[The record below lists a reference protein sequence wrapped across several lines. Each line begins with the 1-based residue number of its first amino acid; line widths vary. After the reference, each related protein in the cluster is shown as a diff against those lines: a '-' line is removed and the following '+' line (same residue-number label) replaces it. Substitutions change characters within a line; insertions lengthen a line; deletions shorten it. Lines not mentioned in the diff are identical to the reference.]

1 MTEHIEE
8 QEMEAEALAA
18 IFDTAFEI
26 TRNEQ
31 PFEWSV
37 SLYPVD
43 THDEVEREEVN
54 NVACRVQ
61 VELPLTYP
69 DVLPIINVE
78 VIKGLA
84 DEHQQKLQVIA
95 AEEAESYMGM
105 VAIYAVCEAIRT
117 WLVDNNVKGLD
128 DVSMHAQMLR
138 KQMEAE
144 QNKKQAQLQ
153 YESQKVIEEMTETE
167 KEDIEVRR
175 RRAEGTPCNK
185 ENFEIW
191 KDKFEAEMALQAEN
205 DDEALALKD
214 RTNSKKKNKSNGNA
228 NAEDI
233 IEERLTG
240 HQIFTQKMGLG
251 SLELLEKAADEAAAA
266 EGDDDDDDDDEVY
279 VDDLDIDEDLFDD
292 EDDLDDLDFDD
303 DDEDDDDDEIDI

>member
-144 QNKKQAQLQ
+144 QNKVRSLKQYIAAR
-153 YESQKVIEEMTETE
+153 YT
-167 KEDIEVRR
+167 
-175 RRAEGTPCNK
+175 GTIVCT
-185 ENFEIW
+185 
-191 KDKFEAEMALQAEN
+191 M
-205 DDEALALKD
+205 
-214 RTNSKKKNKSNGNA
+214 SVSGSKNKQIDSNAFNCLIRFMKSRFFIT
-228 NAEDI
+228 N
-233 IEERLTG
+233 T
-240 HQIFTQKMGLG
+240 G
-251 SLELLEKAADEAAAA
+251 SL
-266 EGDDDDDDDDEVY
+266 
-279 VDDLDIDEDLFDD
+279 
-292 EDDLDDLDFDD
+292 
-303 DDEDDDDDEIDI
+303 